1 MAYDFAHG
9 SGTEADP
16 YQIWTQTDL
25 EGIGDLD
32 GEGQP
37 NYFGNYFKQMAD
49 LSLVDYECD
58 SLVMVN
64 CSYDGD
70 NHKVTGLE
78 DLFFSQQIGGVVKNL
93 VFISPSI
100 SKSSENYVGVIGSV
114 VQYSGN
120 PATLSNIVVLGATV
134 SGKDYVGA
142 IVGYAYMA
150 DISDCLALG
159 VRANG
164 SSYVGG
170 LVGMIDDCELLRCV
184 AHGEVEASAAYS
196 HAGGL
201 VGLMTDS
208 SADICGADVD
218 VTGEQYCGGFS
229 GYGYDSEIDD
239 CFALGDVIGSDYAG
253 GFSGYLSESE
263 AM

>member
-1 MAYDFAHG
+1 MPYDFEHG
-9 SGTEADP
+9 NGTEADP
-16 YQIWTQTDL
+16 YQIWTQADL
-25 EGIGDLD
+25 EGIGQNNS
-32 GEGQP
+32 EEQP

-49 LSLVDYECD
+49 LALVDYECD

-78 DLFFSQQIGGVVKNL
+78 DFFFSQQIGGVVKNL
-93 VFISPSI
+93 VFVSPSI
-100 SKSSENYVGVIGSV
+100 SKSSEDYVGVIGFAD
-114 VQYSGN
+114 QYSGN
-120 PATLSNIVVLGATV
+120 PATLSNIVVLGAIV

-159 VRANG
+159 VRISGA
-164 SSYVGG
+164 SYVGG
-170 LVGMIDDCELLRCV
+170 LVGMIDECELLRCV
-184 AHGEVEASAAYS
+184 AHGEVDASAAYS

-208 SADICGADVD
+208 SSGMCGAEVD
-218 VTGEQYCGGFS
+218 VVGENYVGGFV
-229 GYGYDSEIDD
+229 GEGDNTNIENCYALGNVIGYDY
-239 CFALGDVIGSDYAG
+239 VG
-253 GFSGYLSESE
+253 GFGGML
-263 AM
+263 